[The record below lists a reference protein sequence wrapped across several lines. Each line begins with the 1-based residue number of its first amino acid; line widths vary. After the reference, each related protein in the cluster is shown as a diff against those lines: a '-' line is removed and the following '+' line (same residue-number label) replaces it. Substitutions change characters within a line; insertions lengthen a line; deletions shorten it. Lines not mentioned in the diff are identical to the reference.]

1 MTTKGGGSNQQMQ
14 GKSGAATGLPN
25 VSPSNSDNRHVIY
38 SQTQYN
44 LMGV

>member
-1 MTTKGGGSNQQMQ
+1 MSTKGTGSNQQMK
-14 GKSGAATGLPN
+14 GKSGASTGLPN
-25 VSPSNSDNRHVIY
+25 VSASNSDNRHIIY